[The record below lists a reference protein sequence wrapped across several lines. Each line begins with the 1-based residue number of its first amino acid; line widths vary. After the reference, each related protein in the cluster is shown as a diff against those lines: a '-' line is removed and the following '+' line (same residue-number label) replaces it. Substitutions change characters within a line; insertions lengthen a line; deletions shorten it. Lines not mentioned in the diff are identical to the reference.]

1 MAAITKVVFLKPH
14 QDTKNGA
21 IEATAF
27 GAGKSM
33 SAVNN
38 PEFRVI
44 TGKIQQ

>member
-1 MAAITKVVFLKPH
+1 MAVITKIVFLKPH

-27 GAGKSM
+27 GARKSM

-38 PEFRVI
+38 PELKVI